1 MAPYGILGLLWV
13 IVLDASRVKSPEVE
27 AVSQTD
33 LKEDQ
38 MDCQEVLVG
47 DIEVAEL
54 VGMRIVQDP

>member
-1 MAPYGILGLLWV
+1 MAPKGILGLLWV
-13 IVLDASRVKSPEVE
+13 IVLDASPVKSLEVE

-33 LKEDQ
+33 PTEDR

-54 VGMRIVQDP
+54 VGTRILQDP